1 MTHCKFRTRFVT
13 TLAALTFPALAL
25 AQGSGSSSQGS
36 SSPAPGNADQ
46 SADQSGSARGNSN
59 QGSNHQ
65 GSNHQGGSAQG
76 SPTQPPHA
84 GQPQGSSTRQGSAT
98 GTQNRAGDSM
108 QATDPSMGSSAMNA
122 GGSSQAMIDPTQI
135 QKVFGS
141 DATLVDLKSLGP
153 DETRRLQQS
162 LKDRGL
168 YQGTVDGMFGPQ
180 TRAALSALISQQYSL
195 NQRLINQGQITG
207 PVATSIGLD
216 TQGVAPVSGR
226 DLSAP
231 RQQQP
236 MPQNAGQPPRQQ
248 APQDR
253 NSPTYPQAPQTG
265 EPDMQPAPQNPR

>member
-1 MTHCKFRTRFVT
+1 MTHYKFRTRIVT

-25 AQGSGSSSQGS
+25 AQGSGNSSAGS

-46 SADQSGSARGNSN
+46 SSSAQGNSN
-59 QGSNHQ
+59 QGSNQQ
-65 GSNHQGGSAQG
+65 GSHAQG
-76 SPTQPPHA
+76 SPAQA
-84 GQPQGSSTRQGSAT
+84 PQQTHGTSTTRQGAT
-98 GTQNRAGDSM
+98 GTQSRAGDSTSP
-108 QATDPSMGSSAMNA
+108 TDPSMGSTSMGSMNA
-122 GGSSQAMIDPTQI
+122 GGSAQGMIDPTQI
-135 QKVFGS
+135 QKVFGT
-141 DATLVDLKSLGP
+141 DATLVDLKSLGT

-168 YQGTVDGMFGPQ
+168 YQGTVDGVFGPQ
-180 TRAALSALISQQYSL
+180 TRAALSALISQQYAL

-216 TQGVAPVSGR
+216 TQGVAPVSGT

-236 MPQNAGQPPRQQ
+236 MPSNAGQPRRQQ
-248 APQDR
+248 PQPNR

-265 EPDMQPAPQNPR
+265 ESDMQPAPQNPR